1 MILRSQGALRHPL
14 FYKSR
19 KSLADFFFSSEFV
32 KPANCILP
40 YALISRLNCLDVF
53 FNKQEIK
60 LLTRIL
66 YLSLIHI

>member
-14 FYKSR
+14 FSKSR

-40 YALISRLNCLDVF
+40 YALISRLNVF
-53 FNKQEIK
+53 GRVFQQ
-60 LLTRIL
+60 TRN
-66 YLSLIHI
+66 